1 MKRVIQLTS
10 IMLLGAGFMAHADVQ
25 FELTNK
31 SSQPIWV
38 CVYADGDPAT
48 GEFQDDCEK
57 MIAPSATLSQK
68 IANGEVEMTISIV
81 DPSER
86 SSGRDRFRTYKTS
99 ASADNKDKI
108 LVWDYTKSATN
119 PLYPGSKRFLGIMKT
134 KISDNITQ
142 RELFVSKN
150 KGL

>member
-1 MKRVIQLTS
+1 MKRVIQLTT
-10 IMLLGAGFMAHADVQ
+10 ITLLGVSFAAHAEVQ

-48 GEFQDDCEK
+48 GEFQSDCEK
-57 MIAPSATLSQK
+57 MVAPHASLSQK

-81 DPSER
+81 NPSER
-86 SSGRDRFRTYKTS
+86 NGGRDRSRTYKTS

-108 LVWDYTKSATN
+108 LVWDGSK
-119 PLYPGSKRFLGIMKT
+119 LYPEMSKRFLGLMKT